1 MTPAKCLPTERIGQM
16 RPVYVDDVFT
26 TTRLTSNLQGSF
38 GEIACELCT
47 SSILCSNVNWGLC
60 HMTTQTAFFLTFSKP
75 VQSVS
80 PLRVHDKS
88 KLIPTLI
95 RSTSVCFCEASCS
108 FRKIT
113 GTVSVN
119 TPQEFALCFPRPRCD
134 GHCLSLAI
142 GRVPCPVCLTPISIH
157 CWERAELEMQR
168 SGPEPRFTLTPLM
181 IVRMKPLLK
190 ANFDLCEP

>member
-95 RSTSVCFCEASCS
+95 RSTSVWMFLRGELLLSQNNWHSKREYTTGICPLFSPASLWRALFKLGNRTCPLPCL
-108 FRKIT
+108 F
-113 GTVSVN
+113 N
-119 TPQEFALCFPRPRCD
+119 TYQ
-134 GHCLSLAI
+134 HSLLRESWV
-142 GRVPCPVCLTPISIH
+142 GN
-157 CWERAELEMQR
+157 AEEW
-168 SGPEPRFTLTPLM
+168 TW
-181 IVRMKPLLK
+181 
-190 ANFDLCEP
+190 A